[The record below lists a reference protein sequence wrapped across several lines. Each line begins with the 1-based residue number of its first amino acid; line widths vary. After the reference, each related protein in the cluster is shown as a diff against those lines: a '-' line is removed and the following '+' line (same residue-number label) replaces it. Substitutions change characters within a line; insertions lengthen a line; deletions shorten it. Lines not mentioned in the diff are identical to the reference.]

1 MLKKASV
8 LLCFLKSELRKQ
20 LQRKKQYLT
29 ELSEYLQAFPTVVLS
44 KFDWIKVVTCI
55 SVYEFFADLILL
67 IIIFNSRYC

>member
-44 KFDWIKVVTCI
+44 KFDWIKVVTCH
-55 SVYEFFADLILL
+55 LW
-67 IIIFNSRYC
+67 YCLNLTGKKLSLVI